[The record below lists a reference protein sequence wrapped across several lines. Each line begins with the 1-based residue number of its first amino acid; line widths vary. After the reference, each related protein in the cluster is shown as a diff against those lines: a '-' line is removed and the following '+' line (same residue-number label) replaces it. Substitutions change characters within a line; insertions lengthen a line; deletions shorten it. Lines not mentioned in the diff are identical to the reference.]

1 MSVIRPGSAVPSGVP
16 PVFDVYVWVEPGDR
30 DGSLSRFIDRYVDVE
45 QPGDPRFPAFVRTFV
60 SHDPAHGDADAL
72 AELRRD
78 DAAERALSLY
88 LRAIGHYGAI
98 VTVTEEGA
106 LVLGLSLDDPSNAS
120 EMTREAADLMAALMT
135 EFAATGGIAGV
146 ELPPPQSAS
155 EWRDAYVLLRTGS
168 LMALPIGPSEE

>member
-1 MSVIRPGSAVPSGVP
+1 MS

-45 QPGDPRFPAFVRTFV
+45 RPGDPRFPAFVRTFV
-60 SHDPAHGDADAL
+60 SYDPAHGDADAL

-78 DAAERALSLY
+78 DAAERAFSLY
-88 LRAIGHYGAI
+88 LRAIGYYGAI

-106 LVLGLSLDDPSNAS
+106 FVLGLSLDGPLNAS
-120 EMTREAADLMAALMT
+120 ETTREAADLMAALMV

-146 ELPPPQSAS
+146 ELAPPQSAA
-155 EWRDAYVLLRTGS
+155 EWRDAYVLLRTVRAGKLDPVS
-168 LMALPIGPSEE
+168 YDAIIDGAAPIGASEE